1 MANTKQRID
10 RWSSSEKTTLNVT
23 QLTYS
28 RTPTV
33 ESMSNN
39 DNSEKNQSLINT
51 KIDDIEHLHLP
62 EITQT
67 KNLSTRSTPSDIMTQ
82 QAFRLA
88 EKINDQYLTCK
99 ICLEP
104 FKDPKC
110 LTCLHTF
117 CEQCIES
124 HVSAQ
129 RSYKYTDYREFACPI
144 CRKKTAIPS
153 GGVQKLPDNFLIAGL
168 SEMITQKSLG
178 ANGSVK
184 VSTNC
189 EICKTVHDREREATS
204 RCLECQKSLCRHCV
218 QAHQTITITRNHS
231 IYELEIEKDILCKHH
246 QTEFVRYYC
255 EQCETCI
262 CIACTYADHRDHELS
277 DFRAAAANHKAYINE
292 CLDGCKARMSELE
305 AYLNVIRRCDANI
318 AQIEASIH
326 SLAST
331 FEKSLRIKE
340 QELIQQITELYGDE
354 TNEFIKRREE
364 LDEYYEQIKN
374 TCSLTELVIHGKDIE
389 LLLVKKQLLEK
400 FRELDAVELDPLPEN
415 ICMRIDFQPG
425 QLTLGTL
432 KICEV
437 TPIDDDECE
446 GELEEEE
453 EVVVEE
459 EGGGAGEEQQH
470 KQVGQHMVLEEEAEE
485 EEEEEGEEDDDNDD
499 EEEEEEDD
507 NDDEEEQEDH
517 TENDEKNQINN
528 KIDYNNINSKSNKTF
543 ASIAIQTEDVETTTQ
558 TVQTMD
564 ISFSTNDLNFEN
576 GNLPTSL
583 VPTDENGSLSP
594 TNIETSSSAPPVIS
608 SDMNTNIYEQS
619 NKLSRRVRRLLK
631 PTCSVAVLP
640 NTDVIILDCEQ
651 NLASIL
657 DKKGKFKY
665 CFTSEIP
672 PTERKGFAVSGFSST
687 ASVSAAPAGSNRTVR
702 IPTQQGLLC
711 IKLKGERVSELPF
724 GFTIHAFNS
733 ISESDN

>member
-1 MANTKQRID
+1 
-10 RWSSSEKTTLNVT
+10 
-23 QLTYS
+23 
-28 RTPTV
+28 
-33 ESMSNN
+33 
-39 DNSEKNQSLINT
+39 
-51 KIDDIEHLHLP
+51 
-62 EITQT
+62 
-67 KNLSTRSTPSDIMTQ
+67 
-82 QAFRLA
+82 
-88 EKINDQYLTCK
+88 
-99 ICLEP
+99 
-104 FKDPKC
+104 
-110 LTCLHTF
+110 
-117 CEQCIES
+117 
-124 HVSAQ
+124 
-129 RSYKYTDYREFACPI
+129 
-144 CRKKTAIPS
+144 
-153 GGVQKLPDNFLIAGL
+153 
-168 SEMITQKSLG
+168 MITQKSLG

-255 EQCETCI
+255 EQCETCV
-262 CIACTYADHRDHELS
+262 CIACTYAAHRDHELS

-326 SLAST
+326 SLANT

-453 EVVVEE
+453 VV
-459 EGGGAGEEQQH
+459 EGGGGGAEEEQQH
-470 KQVGQHMVLEEEAEE
+470 EQVGQHMVLEEEAEE
-485 EEEEEGEEDDDNDD
+485 EEEEEEDEEDDDDN
-499 EEEEEEDD
+499 EEEEE
-507 NDDEEEQEDH
+507 EDH
-517 TENDEKNQINN
+517 TENDEENKINN
-528 KIDYNNINSKSNKTF
+528 KIDYNNVNSKSNKTF
-543 ASIAIQTEDVETTTQ
+543 SSKAIQTEDVETMTQ

-594 TNIETSSSAPPVIS
+594 TNIETSSSAPPAIS
-608 SDMNTNIYEQS
+608 SDVNTNIYEQS

-724 GFTIHAFNS
+724 GFTVHAFNS
-733 ISESDN
+733 IAESDN

>member
-1 MANTKQRID
+1 MASTKQKID
-10 RWSSSEKTTLNVT
+10 RWSASEKTTLNVT
-23 QLTYS
+23 PLRNSPTPKIDLSLTS
-28 RTPTV
+28 
-33 ESMSNN
+33 SMSTN
-39 DNSEKNQSLINT
+39 DDSNKNSGLIITNSDNT
-51 KIDDIEHLHLP
+51 EHLNLP
-62 EITQT
+62 ETTLKTI
-67 KNLSTRSTPSDIMTQ
+67 SPARSTPITSEAMTQ
-82 QAFRLA
+82 QVLRLA

-104 FKDPKC
+104 FKEPKC

-129 RSYKYTDYREFACPI
+129 RSYKYSDYREFACPI

-168 SEMITQKSLG
+168 SEMITQKNLG
-178 ANGSVK
+178 PNGSMK
-184 VSTNC
+184 VLTNC
-189 EICKTVHDREREATS
+189 EICKAVNDREREATS
-204 RCLECQKSLCRHCV
+204 RCLECQKFLCRHCV
-218 QAHQTITITRNHS
+218 QAHQTITVTRHHS

-246 QTEFVRYYC
+246 LTEFVRYYC

-277 DFRAAAANHKAYINE
+277 DFRSAAANHKAYIND
-292 CLDGCKARMSELE
+292 CLEGCKTRMKELE

-318 AQIEASIH
+318 AQIESSIH

-340 QELIQQITELYGDE
+340 QELIQQISALYGDE

-364 LDEYYEQIKN
+364 LDEYFEQIKN
-374 TCSLTELVIHGKDIE
+374 TCSLTELVINGKDIE
-389 LLLVKKQLLEK
+389 LLLVKKQLMEK
-400 FRELDAVELDPLPEN
+400 FHELDAVELDPLPEN

-425 QLTLGTL
+425 QLNLGTL
-432 KICEV
+432 KICEM
-437 TPIDDDECE
+437 TPIDDDERE
-446 GELEEEE
+446 GELEDEEE
-453 EVVVEE
+453 H
-459 EGGGAGEEQQH
+459 EQQQQQEQEQQQGH
-470 KQVGQHMVLEEEAEE
+470 DAVLEEY
-485 EEEEEGEEDDDNDD
+485 EEDE

-507 NDDEEEQEDH
+507 NENDDEKKIK
-517 TENDEKNQINN
+517 NDVDNT
-528 KIDYNNINSKSNKTF
+528 NIHSEPSKTF
-543 ASIAIQTEDVETTTQ
+543 VSIAIQTEDVTTTTQ
-558 TVQTMD
+558 AVQTMD
-564 ISFSTNDLNFEN
+564 ISISTNELNFEN
-576 GNLPTSL
+576 GNFSTSPL
-583 VPTDENGSLSP
+583 SVEGNGSLSP
-594 TNIETSSSAPPVIS
+594 TTLETSSSAPPAIS
-608 SDMNTNIYEQS
+608 DTNSNIYEQS

-672 PTERKGFAVSGFSST
+672 SAERKGFAVAGFSST
-687 ASVSAAPAGSNRTVR
+687 ANISNAPAGSNRTVR

-711 IKLKGERVSELPF
+711 IKLKGERVSELPL
-724 GFTIHAFNS
+724 GFTVHAFNS
-733 ISESDN
+733 ISEGDG